1 MSKYDKEYQKKYRE
15 SHKEYY
21 KKYYQEHKEKI
32 KEQNKQRRLENY
44 DYYIERERENY
55 IKNHSKKLESSRE
68 WKKRNREKIRQYE
81 KNKNEDKLFHM
92 KVQTRKMIRKSFDR
106 KNYNKNSKTQEILGC
121 SYEIFIEHLL
131 QTYKNNYGYEWDYKE
146 AVHIDHIIPLS
157 SARTEGEVLKL
168 CYYTNLQ
175 LLKEKDNLKKG
186 CKLNWQL
193 NN

>member
-44 DYYIERERENY
+44 DYYIEKERENY

-81 KNKNEDKLFHM
+81 KSKNEDKLFHL

-106 KNYNKNSKTQEILGC
+106 KNYNKNSKTQKILGC
-121 SYEIFIEHLL
+121 SYEMLIKHLL

-146 AVHIDHIIPLS
+146 PVHIDHIIPLS
-157 SARTEGEVLKL
+157 SAKTEEEVIKL

-186 CKLNWQL
+186 CKLNWRL

>member
-44 DYYIERERENY
+44 DYYIERERENF

-81 KNKNEDKLFHM
+81 KNKNEDKLFHL

-131 QTYKNNYGYEWDYKE
+131 QTYKNNYGQEWDCKE
-146 AVHIDHIIPLS
+146 SVHIDHIIPLS
-157 SARTEGEVLKL
+157 SASTEEEVLKL

-175 LLKEKDNLKKG
+175 LLKEKDNLEKG
-186 CKLNWQL
+186 CKLDWQL